1 MLRNRA
7 IKLEA
12 LRDFTDGAG
21 RKRVAG
27 DEWLEFGPM
36 LYIPRVEVKVIENI
50 SPYTVS
56 SNQALRVRARRETK
70 DHTGRDRQAGE
81 EWLIRSRGFYIP
93 GIDEVVEGLVEGQI
107 VNLNQ
112 ALLLQ
117 AKQTFTDV
125 YGKERK
131 AGEQWLV
138 TSQEA
143 SCHIVDVHELLV
155 DVKFRTILREDE
167 FCYVL
172 NPVDEKGQNQLGKR
186 VLKTGPQSF
195 FVLPGEEIHG
205 GIQKIY
211 LLAPDEALLVRALET
226 HTDESGALRNAVD
239 RWMVRGP
246 CRYVPPVEVEIIERR
261 RSIPLDSNEGIY
273 VRDNREG
280 SIRSVCGKT
289 YMLQEHEELWPM
301 PLDDTVEELLGFKGA
316 KRDRTRLVTFRC
328 PFNAAVQVYDYKRK
342 KSRVVFGPSLVKLE
356 PDEQFTVIYLS
367 GGKPKKPGVIKT
379 LFIGLGPDFFSD
391 IFQVE
396 TSDHARLSLQL
407 SYNWKFQY
415 DPEDQDSL
423 IKLFNVKDFV
433 GDACSA
439 ISSKV
444 RGDVASLSFEN
455 FHKLSARYIRK
466 AIFGLDAQGK
476 IADQIAFP
484 NNNLIVSNV
493 DIQKVEPV
501 DEKTKQ
507 SLQKLVT
514 LAIEITTKM
523 QEAEA
528 KKQADQNE

>member
-1 MLRNRA
+1 MQ
-7 IKLEA
+7 
-12 LRDFTDGAG
+12 
-21 RKRVAG
+21 
-27 DEWLEFGPM
+27 P
-36 LYIPRVEVKVIENI
+36 
-50 SPYTVS
+50 
-56 SNQALRVRARRETK
+56 
-70 DHTGRDRQAGE
+70 
-81 EWLIRSRGFYIP
+81 
-93 GIDEVVEGLVEGQI
+93 
-107 VNLNQ
+107 
-112 ALLLQ
+112 
-117 AKQTFTDV
+117 
-125 YGKERK
+125 
-131 AGEQWLV
+131 GEQ
-138 TSQEA
+138 
-143 SCHIVDVHELLV
+143 
-155 DVKFRTILREDE
+155 
-167 FCYVL
+167 
-172 NPVDEKGQNQLGKR
+172 
-186 VLKTGPQSF
+186 
-195 FVLPGEEIHG
+195 IHG

-211 LLAPDEALLVRALET
+211 LLAPDESLLVRALET
-226 HTDESGALRNAVD
+226 HKDENGTARNAVD
-239 RWMVRGP
+239 RWMVHGP

-261 RSIPLDSNEGIY
+261 KSIPLDSNEGIY

-280 SIRSVCGKT
+280 SIRSICGKT

-316 KRDRTRLVTFRC
+316 KRDKTRLVTFKC

-415 DPEDQDSL
+415 DPEDQESL

-444 RGDVASLSFEN
+444 RGDVASLNFEN

-466 AIFGLDAQGK
+466 AIFGLDGQGK

-528 KKQADQNE
+528 KKLADQNEQEAKASLQKRKIEDEALAEKERRELYNLQAECESIKTTGQAKAEAKALAQQLEIEGQA